1 MNINTKKFLT
11 MVFVGTVAVFF
22 TCSATGYGL
31 DSAIDV
37 KEITKK
43 VAPSV
48 VRVEAVN
55 GMRKVATGVVI
66 GQDGYIV
73 TTALVSP
80 IGTNIFVRTSSGEK
94 FEAELIGMDP
104 VTHIALVKAEGRKWD
119 EIEWGEK
126 EEVDTGSWIGVISI
140 SPEDST
146 AVTSGIVSSISRDK
160 IRLNVCLMPGS
171 SGSPVLNEK
180 GRMVGLIRGVYS
192 GQTMLDVIG
201 EDDPRRNI
209 VGGSLSFNIVGTP
222 VSGLAVAVP
231 IDVVRK
237 VATEIREKG
246 KVQRGWLGVS
256 IIENRNEEIE
266 VYDVDTDSPA
276 EKEGI
281 RKGDIIVEFDGEKV
295 TSSNILAHD
304 IRMHRP
310 GDKVDIVV
318 KRDDK
323 TKNYKVE
330 LSEYSEKNIMA
341 EFKEKFP
348 LLFSPDKFR
357 LEKITKPEGWYFSLV
372 EKERNHIGVYLE
384 EINRDL
390 SEYFGVN
397 KGTGLLVTKVVK
409 DGPAEKA
416 GLRVGD
422 VIIKSDGKRI
432 EKMIELEEIIQRKKA
447 EEKIS
452 LEVVRDTKVKKIE
465 VVVERE
471 EKDFPFL
478 SENLEVSITERPSRK
493 KSNSIGA

>member
-1 MNINTKKFLT
+1 MNNNIRKMLT
-11 MVFVGTVAVFF
+11 MVFITAVSVFL

-31 DSAIDV
+31 DGDIDV
-37 KEITKK
+37 KEIIQKA
-43 VAPSV
+43 APSV

-66 GQDGYIV
+66 GKDGYIV

-80 IGTNIFVRTSSGEK
+80 IGTNIFVKNSSGEK
-94 FEAELIGMDP
+94 FDAELVGMDP
-104 VTHIALVKAEGRKWD
+104 VTHIALVKAEGGKW
-119 EIEWGEK
+119 ESIEWGEK

-171 SGSPVLNEK
+171 SGSPVVNEK

-192 GQTMLDVIG
+192 GQTTWDVLG
-201 EDDPRRNI
+201 DNDPRSHI
-209 VGGSLSFNIVGTP
+209 VGGSLSLSIVGTP
-222 VSGLAVAVP
+222 VSGLAVAIP

-237 VATEIREKG
+237 VATEIKEKG

-256 IIENRNEEIE
+256 IIENRDEEIE

-276 EKEGI
+276 EKAGI

-295 TSSNILAHD
+295 TSSSMLAYD

-310 GDKVDIVV
+310 GDKLKIVI

-323 TKNYKVE
+323 TKNIKVE
-330 LSEYSEKNIMA
+330 LGEYSEKNIMA
-341 EFKEKFP
+341 EFKEKYP

-372 EKERNHIGVYLE
+372 EKGRNHIGVYLE

-397 KGTGLLVTKVVK
+397 RGTGLLVTKIVK

-416 GLRVGD
+416 GLKVGD
-422 VIIKSDGKRI
+422 VIIKADGRRI
-432 EKMIELEEIIQRKKA
+432 EKTKELEGIIQRKEE
-447 EEKIS
+447 EEKVS
-452 LEVVRDTKVKKIE
+452 LEVLRNTKVVHIE
-465 VVVERE
+465 VIVERE

-478 SENLEVSITERPSRK
+478 SDLRKRASWKRLFEEN
-493 KSNSIGA
+493 